1 MDHAER
7 AAIRHFA
14 ALTLAER
21 VGPVCELAPMV
32 RSAEN
37 IEAVHKM
44 RVASRRLR
52 AALAVFA
59 DALPGKRVKRWRK
72 QLRSLTTALGNAR
85 DTDVQIAFT
94 EDRLAELSDEAR
106 SAGPGIKRLHL
117 RLTQKRRHLQKPVIE
132 AMDQLESSAVVT
144 RMPDELREMIVSA
157 QPADLAQSESSY
169 NPSTVPAL
177 RKHARAAITKALDQL
192 LSYAPYVE
200 QPAMVE
206 QLHQMRIEAKRLRYT
221 MELFEPVFAG
231 RLKQPIKRIRK
242 LQNALGELHDLDVWL
257 DLLPEFIE
265 EERQRTAD
273 YFGHL
278 RSFKRLEV
286 GLEYLT
292 EYVQDQR
299 RRAYQDVVA
308 RWRRLADQNAF
319 TRLRKILRDPIITP
333 AEPAAPS
340 PLDAAKPPETPSRS
354 IFTEN

>member
-1 MDHAER
+1 MDRAKK

-14 ALTLAER
+14 ALSLAER
-21 VGPVCELAPMV
+21 VGVVCELAPSV
-32 RSAEN
+32 RSAKD

-59 DALPGKRVKRWRK
+59 DVLPGKRVKRWQK
-72 QLRSLTTALGNAR
+72 GVRSLTTALGNAR

-94 EDRLAELSDEAR
+94 EDRLAELTDESR
-106 SAGPGIKRLHL
+106 SASPGIKRLHL
-117 RLTQKRRHLQKPVIE
+117 RLTQKRQRLQKPVIQ

-144 RMPDELREMIVSA
+144 SMPDELRQMIVSA
-157 QPADLAQSESSY
+157 QPTDLAQPESAY
-169 NPSTVPAL
+169 KPSAVPAL
-177 RKHARAAITKALDQL
+177 RQHARAAISQALDQL

-242 LQNALGELHDLDVWL
+242 LQNGLGELHDLDVWL
-257 DLLPEFIE
+257 DLLPQFIE
-265 EERQRTAD
+265 KERQRTAD

-278 RSFKRLEV
+278 RTFKRLEV
-286 GLEYLT
+286 GLEFLT

-299 RRAYQDVVA
+299 RRAYQDVVG
-308 RWRRLADQNAF
+308 RWRRLVDQNAF

-333 AEPAAPS
+333 APPAAPS
-340 PLDAAKPPETPSRS
+340 PLDAANPSETPSRS